1 MARLDELALQKTAG
15 QSPALAERMRAR
27 LHELLPVAAG
37 ILVPRSISDP
47 LQEWDLFG
55 YSSQE
60 VNEFAFTA
68 LSRRL
73 KAIGVPLIADEVP
86 A

>member
-27 LHELLPVAAG
+27 LHEL
-37 ILVPRSISDP
+37 LVPRSISDP